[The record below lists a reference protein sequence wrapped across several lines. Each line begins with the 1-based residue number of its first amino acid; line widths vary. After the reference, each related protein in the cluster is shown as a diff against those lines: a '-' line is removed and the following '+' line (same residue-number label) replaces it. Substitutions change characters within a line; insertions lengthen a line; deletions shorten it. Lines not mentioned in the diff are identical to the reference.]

1 MSTNA
6 PLRLLLA
13 DDQSL
18 VRAGLAALLDLEPDM
33 EVVAQ
38 TDSGADV
45 VALVHEQAVDVALLD
60 VEMPGV
66 DGIEAAAALR
76 ASGAGCRVLIV
87 TTFGRPG
94 YLSRALEAGADG
106 FVVKDVPAEQL
117 ADAVRRVGR
126 GERVVDPSL
135 AAETLSLGGSPLTE
149 RERDVLR
156 AALEGAPV
164 RQIAAALHLSPGT
177 VRNHLS
183 SAIGKTHTSTRAEA
197 AAVARDRGWL

>member
-1 MSTNA
+1 MSTDA

-33 EVVAQ
+33 QVVAQ
-38 TDSGADV
+38 TDSGAAV
-45 VALVHEQAVDVALLD
+45 VDLAREHAADVALLD

-66 DGIEAAAALR
+66 DGIEAAAALK
-76 ASGAGCRVLIV
+76 ASGLGCRALIV

-106 FVVKDVPAEQL
+106 FVVKDVPAEEL
-117 ADAVRRVGR
+117 ADAVRRVSR
-126 GERVVDPSL
+126 GQRVVDPSL
-135 AAETLSLGGSPLTE
+135 AAETLSLGGSPLTG
-149 RERDVLR
+149 REQDVLR

>member
-1 MSTNA
+1 MSTDA

-38 TDSGADV
+38 TDSGAAV
-45 VALVHEQAVDVALLD
+45 VDLAREHAADVALLD

-66 DGIEAAAALR
+66 DGIEAAAALK
-76 ASGAGCRVLIV
+76 ASGLDCRALIV

-106 FVVKDVPAEQL
+106 FVVKDVPADEL
-117 ADAVRRVGR
+117 ADAVRRVSR
-126 GERVVDPSL
+126 GQRVVDPSL
-135 AAETLSLGGSPLTE
+135 AAESLSLGGSPLTD

-156 AALEGAPV
+156 AALDGSPV

-183 SAIGKTHTSTRAEA
+183 SAIGKTHTATRAEA

>member
-1 MSTNA
+1 MNDPA
-6 PLRLLLA
+6 PLRLLMA

-38 TDSGADV
+38 TDSGAAV
-45 VALVHEQAVDVALLD
+45 VELAREHAVDVALLD

-66 DGIEAAAALR
+66 NGIEAAAALQESGLRCR
-76 ASGAGCRVLIV
+76 ALIV

-94 YLSRALEAGADG
+94 YLSRALAAGADG

-117 ADAVRRVGR
+117 ADAVRRVAR
-126 GERVVDPSL
+126 GQRVVDPSL
-135 AAETLSLGGSPLTE
+135 AAESLSLGGSPLTE

-156 AALEGAPV
+156 AALDGATV
-164 RQIAAALHLSPGT
+164 RDIAASLHLSAGT

-183 SAIGKTHTSTRAEA
+183 SAIGKTHTATRAEA